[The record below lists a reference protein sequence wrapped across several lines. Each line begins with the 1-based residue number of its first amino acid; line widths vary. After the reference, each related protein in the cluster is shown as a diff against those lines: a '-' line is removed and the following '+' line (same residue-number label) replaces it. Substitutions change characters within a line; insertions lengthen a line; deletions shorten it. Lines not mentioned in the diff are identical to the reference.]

1 MSHKPY
7 PALTMYADDI
17 DRLLDNAACASQCR
31 DMLYENGRE
40 TVLREAVRMNVV
52 EPLLERIYDLE
63 AQLAKQF
70 EIDQRD

>member
-7 PALTMYADDI
+7 PALTMNADDI